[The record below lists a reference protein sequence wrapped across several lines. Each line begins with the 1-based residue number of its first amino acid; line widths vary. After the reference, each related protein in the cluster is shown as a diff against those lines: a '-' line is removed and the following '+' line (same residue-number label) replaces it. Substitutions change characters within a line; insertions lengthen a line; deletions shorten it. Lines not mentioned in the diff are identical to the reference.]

1 MKKNIIKLS
10 IKDIENIVKRT
21 INESKLTEDDMMN
34 VNEPKSEDTFS
45 DKNVMIGKGPDGK
58 IYVYDVTNNTILGT
72 K

>member
-21 INESKLTEDDMMN
+21 INESNVTEDDMMG
-34 VNEPKSEDTFS
+34 VDTPEEDSFS
-45 DKNVMIGKGPDGK
+45 DKNVMIGKDVETGK
-58 IYVYDVTNNTILGT
+58 IYVYDVTNNKILAS

>member
-34 VNEPKSEDTFS
+34 VNEPESENTFS

>member
-34 VNEPKSEDTFS
+34 VNEPESEDTFS

>member
-21 INESKLTEDDMMN
+21 INESNVTEDDMMG
-34 VNEPKSEDTFS
+34 VDTTEEDSFS
-45 DKNVMIGKGPDGK
+45 DKNVMIGKGEDGK
-58 IYVYDVTNNTILGT
+58 IYVYDVTNNKILAS

>member
-21 INESKLTEDDMMN
+21 INESNVTEDDMMG
-34 VNEPKSEDTFS
+34 VDTPEEDSFS
-45 DKNVMIGKGPDGK
+45 DKNVMIGKDEETGK
-58 IYVYDVTNNTILGT
+58 IYVYDVTNNKILGS

>member
-34 VNEPKSEDTFS
+34 VNGPESEDTFS

>member
-34 VNEPKSEDTFS
+34 VNEPESEATFS

>member
-21 INESKLTEDDMMN
+21 ISESNVTEDDMMG
-34 VNEPKSEDTFS
+34 VDTPEEDSFS
-45 DKNVMIGKGPDGK
+45 DKNVMIGKDEETGK
-58 IYVYDVTNNTILGT
+58 IYVYDVTNNKILGS

>member
-1 MKKNIIKLS
+1 
-10 IKDIENIVKRT
+10 
-21 INESKLTEDDMMN
+21 LTADDMMN
-34 VNEPKSEDTFS
+34 VNEPESEDTFS

>member
-34 VNEPKSEDTFS
+34 VNEPEQ
-45 DKNVMIGKGPDGK
+45 
-58 IYVYDVTNNTILGT
+58 
-72 K
+72 

>member
-34 VNEPKSEDTFS
+34 VNEPESEETFS
-45 DKNVMIGKGPDGK
+45 DNNVMIGKGPDGK

>member
-21 INESKLTEDDMMN
+21 INESNATEDDMTGM
-34 VNEPKSEDTFS
+34 DTPEVDSSS
-45 DKNVMIGKGPDGK
+45 DKNVMIGKGEDGK
-58 IYVYDVTNNTILGT
+58 IYVYDVTNNKILAS

>member
-21 INESKLTEDDMMN
+21 INESNVTEDDMMG
-34 VNEPKSEDTFS
+34 VDTPEEDSFS
-45 DKNVMIGKGPDGK
+45 DKNVMIGKGEDGK
-58 IYVYDVTNNTILGT
+58 IYVYDVTNNKILGS